1 MRRPTPPQTT
11 SRAPAIA
18 ILISPDRHGMP
29 LYTQL
34 YRQLREHIL
43 SGSLAPGALLPSAR
57 VLAADLQISR
67 NTVEAAIEQLSGE
80 GFVSR
85 RVGVGTRVLNVQD
98 AMPFLPR
105 HRHLRNTG
113 TRERVRAGE
122 VHRPS
127 APAVLSDLGE
137 RLQVG
142 GRIEIDSDRHMGACT
157 TDISRFPAK
166 TWNRLLAKASRDSGR
181 AILASGELQGDR
193 ALREAISE
201 HARLTRGLRCTPEQ
215 VLILNSTQQAIDLA
229 ARLLL
234 NPNDVALVEEPG
246 YLSARAALSTTG
258 AEVKGVPVDRD
269 GIHADQLSQHPHARV
284 LYLTPS
290 HQFPLGH
297 TLSLSRRLAVLE
309 WARNNDAWIIEDD
322 YDSEFRY
329 VGRPIAALQ
338 GLDNSER
345 VLYVGTFNKILFPG
359 IRLAYIVLPHALIH
373 PFLCARRLT
382 DGGPSPLIQSA
393 LASFLT
399 AGHFSAHLRRARRLY
414 EARRDVLITYL
425 HERCDPTVQVGAC
438 ETGLHLTLHLPLGT
452 DDRAVAMAGA
462 GYGLGVAPL
471 SRYYVEWH
479 DPSTI
484 PRGLLLSYGG
494 ANESSIR
501 ASIDAFA
508 PLLTQ
513 QVQAAS

>member
-1 MRRPTPPQTT
+1 MRPSPLTQSA

-18 ILISPDRHGMP
+18 ILISPDRQGMP

-43 SGSLAPGALLPSAR
+43 SGSLPPGALLPSAR

-80 GFVSR
+80 GFVTR
-85 RVGVGTRVLNVQD
+85 RVGVGTRVLNVKD
-98 AMPFLPR
+98 AVPFLPR
-105 HRHLRNTG
+105 PRQTQG
-113 TRERVRAGE
+113 TTARA
-122 VHRPS
+122 RPS
-127 APAVLSDLGE
+127 VVDAARQTAPVVLSELGE
-137 RLQVG
+137 LLQSG
-142 GRIEIDSDRHMGACT
+142 GQIEIDSDRHMGACT

-166 TWNRLLAKASRDSGR
+166 TWNRLLAKAARDHGR
-181 AILASGELQGDR
+181 ALLSGGELQGDR

-215 VLILNSTQQAIDLA
+215 VLVLNSTQQAIDLA
-229 ARLLL
+229 GRLLL

-246 YLSARAALSTTG
+246 YLSARAALQTTG
-258 AEVKGVPVDRD
+258 AEVRGVPVDRD
-269 GIHADQLSQHPHARV
+269 GVNADQLARYPRARL

-297 TLSLSRRLAVLE
+297 TLSLSRRLTVLE
-309 WARNNDAWIIEDD
+309 WARSNDAWIIEDD

-338 GLDNSER
+338 GLDSNER
-345 VLYVGTFNKILFPG
+345 VLYVGTFNKVLFPG
-359 IRLAYIVLPHALIH
+359 IRLAYLVLPHALIKA
-373 PFLCARRLT
+373 FLCARRLT
-382 DGGPSPLIQSA
+382 DGGSPPLIQSA
-393 LASFLT
+393 LAAFLT
-399 AGHFSAHLRRARRLY
+399 AGHFTAHLRRARRFY
-414 EARRDVLITYL
+414 EARRDVLINHL
-425 HERCDPTVQVGAC
+425 HARCGAAVQLGVC
-438 ETGLHLTLHLPLGT
+438 ETGLHLTVHLPAGT
-452 DDRAVAMAGA
+452 DDRALAIAGA

-471 SRYYVEWH
+471 SRYYVECQ
-479 DPSTI
+479 DQSTI

-494 ANESSIR
+494 ASESSIR

-508 PLLTQ
+508 PLLTANA
-513 QVQAAS
+513 QAAS